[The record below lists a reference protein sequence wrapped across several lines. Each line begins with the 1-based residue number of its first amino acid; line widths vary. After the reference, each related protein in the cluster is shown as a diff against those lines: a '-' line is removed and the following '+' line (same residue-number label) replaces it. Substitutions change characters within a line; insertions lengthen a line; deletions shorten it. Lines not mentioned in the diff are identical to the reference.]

1 MPYID
6 YDFYTNVY
14 KGDTITQEEFD
25 KLLPKASDVLDDLT
39 NDYYQFKDL
48 ESDIPWRRDKFKKA
62 VACQIEFFYEVGST
76 TSEGINDPQ
85 SVSIGRT
92 TMSNGRSDSRND
104 NSSKNIVSNDVFM
117 YLRTTGL
124 LYRGLEVHC

>member
-1 MPYID
+1 MAYID
-6 YDFYTNVY
+6 YDFYTNEYV
-14 KGDTITQEEFD
+14 GEEITQEEFD

-48 ESDIPWRRDKFKKA
+48 EEDIPWRRDKFKKA
-62 VACQIEFFYEVGST
+62 VACQIEFFHEVGST

-92 TMSNGRSDSRND
+92 TMSNGRSDS
-104 NSSKNIVSNDVFM
+104 SNDSKSRVSKDVFT

>member
-1 MPYID
+1 MSYID

-14 KGDTITQEEFD
+14 KGESITEEEFN

-39 NDYYQFKDL
+39 NDFYQFKDL
-48 ESDIPWRRDKFKKA
+48 ESDLEWRKTKFKKA
-62 VACQIEFFYEVGST
+62 VACQIEFFHEVGST

-92 TMSNGRSDSRND
+92 TMSNGRSDS
-104 NSSKNIVSNDVFM
+104 SNDSKSRVSKDVFT